1 MDADNTMNVTD
12 NLSRDFYIAGIPA
25 TDSAVEV
32 TYKNIETALYN
43 MGMIYKDDLK
53 DYDKAGESFRDLIK
67 RFPASSY
74 LLASYYSLYG
84 IAKEQGNPAMVDY
97 YRNNI
102 ATQFPESMYAK
113 VLTDPEYFKNLERE
127 DQEVRDYYAQTY
139 ALYKDGNYSDVIA
152 RTANARKTYAA
163 HNLFP
168 QFTYLGVLAEG
179 LTADR
184 KVFRDSLI
192 AVTNKFP
199 GTEIA
204 ADASNLISYMDQE
217 HPEIK
222 EAEEVKISQ
231 QLYQYAPMSH
241 HLFVFA
247 LDKQINTNQ
256 FIFNIINYN
265 LDHND
270 SLNLIVEVFNLNT
283 KQNLVSVKTFPNE
296 KQVRQYLMA
305 IVSSNEIL
313 KDMPEINPTPFVIS
327 EKNLDTLRED
337 KSVDRYLKF
346 YNENY
351 R

>member
-1 MDADNTMNVTD
+1 M
-12 NLSRDFYIAGIPA
+12 SREYYIAGIPA
-25 TDSAVEV
+25 TDSAVEA

-53 DYDKAGESFRDLIK
+53 DYDKAGESFKELIK
-67 RFPASSY
+67 RFPASAY
-74 LLASYYSLYG
+74 LLASYYNLYG
-84 IAKEQGNPAMVDY
+84 IAREQNNPAMVDY
-97 YRNNI
+97 YKNII

-139 ALYKDGNYSDVIA
+139 DFIPGRKLLRSDHP
-152 RTANARKTYAA
+152 NCQCPK
-163 HNLFP
+163 NL
-168 QFTYLGVLAEG
+168 
-179 LTADR
+179 
-184 KVFRDSLI
+184 
-192 AVTNKFP
+192 P
-199 GTEIA
+199 GTQFISPVYIPWRTCRRVKPPTERFSGII
-204 ADASNLISYMDQE
+204 SLPLRINFQEPKSRLMPINLINYMDQE

-270 SLNLIVEVFNLNT
+270 SLNLIVEVINLNPR
-283 KQNLVSVKTFPNE
+283 QNLVLGKNFP
-296 KQVRQYLMA
+296 Q
-305 IVSSNEIL
+305 
-313 KDMPEINPTPFVIS
+313 
-327 EKNLDTLRED
+327 
-337 KSVDRYLKF
+337 
-346 YNENY
+346 
-351 R
+351 